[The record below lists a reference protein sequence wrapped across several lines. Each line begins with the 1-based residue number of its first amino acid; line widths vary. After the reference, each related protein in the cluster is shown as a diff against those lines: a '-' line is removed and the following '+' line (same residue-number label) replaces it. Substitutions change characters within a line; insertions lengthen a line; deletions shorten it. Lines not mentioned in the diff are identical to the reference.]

1 MATSIHLTQER
12 SLTTGGD
19 DTDKDYKLTT
29 VFSKDDPDPSPGFP
43 VELILARKVVIEGD
57 EENDEDDTYEHVCT
71 VGDINRYTASRP
83 DETLYYRV
91 ASWTLFFDSLEEL
104 SAEALVQREKTQFLV
119 TDWENY
125 TGGDI
130 EETLFD
136 DDITS
141 S

>member
-1 MATSIHLTQER
+1 
-12 SLTTGGD
+12 
-19 DTDKDYKLTT
+19 
-29 VFSKDDPDPSPGFP
+29 V
-43 VELILARKVVIEGD
+43 ILVHKVLIEGD
-57 EENDEDDTYEHVCT
+57 EDNDSDDTYEHICT
-71 VGDINRYTASRP
+71 VGDINRYKASRAE
-83 DETLYYRV
+83 ETLYYRV
-91 ASWTLFFDSLEEL
+91 SSWTLFFDSLEDL
-104 SAEALVQREKTQFLV
+104 SAEALVQRQKAQFLV

>member
-1 MATSIHLTQER
+1 MATTIHLVQER
-12 SLTTGGD
+12 SLTIGD
-19 DTDKDYKLTT
+19 EGAGKDYKLAT
-29 VFSKDDPDPSPGFP
+29 VFSKEDPDPGFP
-43 VELILARKVVIEGD
+43 VEVILARIVDV
-57 EENDEDDTYEHVCT
+57 EDIDQDVYEHICT
-71 VGDINRYTASRP
+71 VGDINRYSAVREE
-83 DETLYYRV
+83 ETLYYRV
-91 ASWTLFFDSLEEL
+91 ASWTLFFDSLEDL
-104 SAEALVQREKTQFLV
+104 SAEALVQRQKAQFLV